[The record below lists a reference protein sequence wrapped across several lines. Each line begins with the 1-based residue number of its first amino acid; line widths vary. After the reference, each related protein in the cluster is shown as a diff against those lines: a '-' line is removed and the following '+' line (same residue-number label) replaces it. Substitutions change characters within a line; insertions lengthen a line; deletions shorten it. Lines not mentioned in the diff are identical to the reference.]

1 MLGDAMGFEKTW
13 RAERARK
20 IRFRA
25 DSNSIVSFKADLVVK
40 HALKAGRWMMTA
52 FYPCLGLSRSLLLC
66 EFRQTYPFFS
76 LTYCIITKQAAR
88 LSTTTSFK
96 RQTQQSKRVAF
107 TVRAAD
113 GDDKKEEAAADEFTG
128 LKYTKASEFAN
139 MSNEQIL
146 AEVAATKKMLYSLRV
161 KQSTRKAFKG
171 HHFDILRKKV
181 AQLYTVRRQ
190 REVAEGVSKRDSREI
205 MRQERKTNM
214 YI

>member
-1 MLGDAMGFEKTW
+1 
-13 RAERARK
+13 
-20 IRFRA
+20 
-25 DSNSIVSFKADLVVK
+25 
-40 HALKAGRWMMTA
+40 MMTA

-66 EFRQTYPFFS
+66 KFRQTYPFFS
-76 LTYCIITKQAAR
+76 LTYFIIIKQAR
-88 LSTTTSFK
+88 LSTTTSFRRQSHQPK
-96 RQTQQSKRVAF
+96 RANAAF

-190 REVAEGVSKRDSREI
+190 REVAERVSKRDSREI

>member
-1 MLGDAMGFEKTW
+1 
-13 RAERARK
+13 
-20 IRFRA
+20 
-25 DSNSIVSFKADLVVK
+25 
-40 HALKAGRWMMTA
+40 MMTA

-66 EFRQTYPFFS
+66 KFRQTYPFFS
-76 LTYCIITKQAAR
+76 LTYCIIIKQTAR
-88 LSTTTSFK
+88 LSTTTSFR
-96 RQTQQSKRVAF
+96 RQSQQPKRVAF

>member
-1 MLGDAMGFEKTW
+1 MGPTICASNKEKTKSS
-13 RAERARK
+13 AQHART
-20 IRFRA
+20 F
-25 DSNSIVSFKADLVVK
+25 
-40 HALKAGRWMMTA
+40 
-52 FYPCLGLSRSLLLC
+52 SRSEPSVTMFTLS
-66 EFRQTYPFFS
+66 TS
-76 LTYCIITKQAAR
+76 AMVSSAR
-88 LSTTTSFK
+88 LSTTTSFRRQSQQPK
-96 RQTQQSKRVAF
+96 RASAF

-113 GDDKKEEAAADEFTG
+113 DDDKNDEAADEFPG

-146 AEVAATKKMLYSLRV
+146 KEVEATKKMLFKLRV

>member
-1 MLGDAMGFEKTW
+1 
-13 RAERARK
+13 
-20 IRFRA
+20 
-25 DSNSIVSFKADLVVK
+25 
-40 HALKAGRWMMTA
+40 MMTA
-52 FYPCLGLSRSLLLC
+52 FYPSLGLSRSLLLC
-66 EFRQTYPFFS
+66 KFRQTYPFFS
-76 LTYCIITKQAAR
+76 LTYCIIIKQTAR
-88 LSTTTSFK
+88 LSTTTSFRRQSQQPK
-96 RQTQQSKRVAF
+96 RANAAF

>member
-1 MLGDAMGFEKTW
+1 MTAYILSVFLVRDVSKFSLIVFSSNTN
-13 RAERARK
+13 
-20 IRFRA
+20 RFA
-25 DSNSIVSFKADLVVK
+25 SYFLS
-40 HALKAGRWMMTA
+40 ALK
-52 FYPCLGLSRSLLLC
+52 
-66 EFRQTYPFFS
+66 Q
-76 LTYCIITKQAAR
+76 AR
-88 LSTTTSFK
+88 LSTTTSFRRQSQQPK
-96 RQTQQSKRVAF
+96 RAIAF

-113 GDDKKEEAAADEFTG
+113 DDDDNKNDEAVDEFTG

-146 AEVAATKKMLYSLRV
+146 KEVEATKKMLFKLRV
-161 KQSTRKAFKG
+161 KQSTRKAVKG

>member
-1 MLGDAMGFEKTW
+1 MGFEKTW

-20 IRFRA
+20 ICFRA
-25 DSNSIVSFKADLVVK
+25 DSNSIVSFKADIVVK
-40 HALKAGRWMMTA
+40 HALKAGDGWWRRFIRVWVS
-52 FYPCLGLSRSLLLC
+52 LGDSLLLC

-88 LSTTTSFK
+88 LSTTTSFR
-96 RQTQQSKRVAF
+96 RQSQQPKRVAF

>member
-1 MLGDAMGFEKTW
+1 M
-13 RAERARK
+13 
-20 IRFRA
+20 
-25 DSNSIVSFKADLVVK
+25 
-40 HALKAGRWMMTA
+40 
-52 FYPCLGLSRSLLLC
+52 P
-66 EFRQTYPFFS
+66 
-76 LTYCIITKQAAR
+76 
-88 LSTTTSFK
+88 
-96 RQTQQSKRVAF
+96 
-107 TVRAAD
+107 
-113 GDDKKEEAAADEFTG
+113 
-128 LKYTKASEFAN
+128 
-139 MSNEQIL
+139 NEQIL